1 MNRRGAAGII
11 LAVAACILLA
21 ACQSTRQFPP
31 NVLSSKPAVELRAMQ
46 TRAFDTSDD
55 TKVLRMIIATLQD
68 LGYAIDKVE
77 PPAGTV
83 TATKLSVL
91 SLTAVVH
98 PRGTG
103 QTVVRANAMVRVAA
117 GSNTQVDDPA
127 FYQQRFFE
135 PLSKALFLSALQVE
149 DENPGLDE
157 KPIIPETGVPPNA
170 QPSTSDAPSARP
182 RMGQLPPGWHG
193 P

>member
-1 MNRRGAAGII
+1 
-11 LAVAACILLA
+11 
-21 ACQSTRQFPP
+21 
-31 NVLSSKPAVELRAMQ
+31 MQ
-46 TRAFDTSDD
+46 TRGFEIADE
-55 TKVLRMIIATLQD
+55 TKVLRTVIATLQD

-103 QTVVRANAMVRVAA
+103 QTVVRANAMVRMAS
-117 GSNTQVDDPA
+117 GNTQVDDPA
-127 FYQQRFFE
+127 FYQRRFFE

-149 DENPGLDE
+149 DADE
-157 KPIIPETGVPPNA
+157 DQAGGFIMPETGAAQSA
-170 QPSTSDAPSARP
+170 QPSADETPPKPPTGYPPSF
-182 RMGQLPPGWHG
+182 GHG